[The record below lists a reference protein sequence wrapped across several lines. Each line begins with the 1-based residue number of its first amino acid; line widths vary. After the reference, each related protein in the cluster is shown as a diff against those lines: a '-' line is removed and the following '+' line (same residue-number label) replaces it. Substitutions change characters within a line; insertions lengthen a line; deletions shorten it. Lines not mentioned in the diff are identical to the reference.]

1 MIEFRINDMT
11 CNHCVGAIT
20 RAVKEAAPQASV
32 EVDLEHHH
40 VRIQGEADISA
51 VKAAITDAGYTP
63 EPAGKP

>member
-20 RAVKEAAPQASV
+20 KAVKEVAPQASV

-40 VRIQGEADISA
+40 VRIQGEANVQAI
-51 VKAAITDAGYTP
+51 KAAIIDAGYRP
-63 EPAGKP
+63 ESV